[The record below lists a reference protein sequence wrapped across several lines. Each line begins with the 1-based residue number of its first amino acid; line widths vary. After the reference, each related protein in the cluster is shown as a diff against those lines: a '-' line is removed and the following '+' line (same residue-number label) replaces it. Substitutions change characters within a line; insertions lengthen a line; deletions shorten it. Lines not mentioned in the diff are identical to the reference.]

1 MLTLIYKKRW
11 NVETYGAKRVKVSYP
26 KFKNGE
32 ATVKDVT
39 VEPNLG
45 KPLELQML
53 TLTLSPPV
61 ASLEATDKKVLQ
73 HSWPL

>member
-1 MLTLIYKKRW
+1 MLTLIYKKWW

-53 TLTLSPPV
+53 T
-61 ASLEATDKKVLQ
+61 
-73 HSWPL
+73 